1 MCDKSFNIAK
11 ISKYDRYKRT
21 LASIVYKNFD
31 KKSVSLLEKYA
42 PGAALKN
49 KIMSNEVVPEIFF

>member
-1 MCDKSFNIAK
+1 MRDKSFNIAK
-11 ISKYDRYKRT
+11 NPKYDGYKRT

-31 KKSVSLLEKYA
+31 KKSVSLTDKSA
-42 PGAALKN
+42 PSATLKN